1 MKNLI
6 SLIAIFIMSSF
17 VTSNEVLALDLSKY
31 RWKNRVIISFISES
45 GYSEAHQLSKNR
57 DLALNGWN
65 DRDLVLIELGPNNI
79 VMINGLSHNNMN
91 TENLKNYFSAD
102 KYDYLA
108 ILVGKD
114 GNEKLRS
121 QKAITNEAIFKLID
135 TMPMRKQEMK
145 NK

>member
-1 MKNLI
+1 
-6 SLIAIFIMSSF
+6 
-17 VTSNEVLALDLSKY
+17 
-31 RWKNRVIISFISES
+31 
-45 GYSEAHQLSKNR
+45 
-57 DLALNGWN
+57 
-65 DRDLVLIELGPNNI
+65 
-79 VMINGLSHNNMN
+79 MINGLSHNNMN

-135 TMPMRKQEMK
+135 TMPMRKQEME
-145 NK
+145 NKLIN